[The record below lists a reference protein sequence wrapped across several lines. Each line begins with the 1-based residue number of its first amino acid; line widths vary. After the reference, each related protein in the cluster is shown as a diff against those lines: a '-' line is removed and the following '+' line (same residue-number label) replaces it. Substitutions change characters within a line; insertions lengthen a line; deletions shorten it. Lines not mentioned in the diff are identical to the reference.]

1 MVAEL
6 IRRVPRNSLA
16 ANLFLLTAGALLY
29 VLGYNGIAAS
39 QQFIPGGLYG
49 LGALIQDWTGLQSTA
64 FWYTLLNI
72 PVFIYALGGVSTRFF
87 LLNLYCMAVIAL
99 LTAYLPVDLDIHDR
113 LHAAI
118 AAGAVMGAGSGVIL
132 RSSGAGGG
140 LDVLAVMLNRRYGL
154 RIGVFY
160 FLVNSALMLAA
171 AVRLEADLV
180 VASIV
185 LQFVSSLVTEYVLS
199 LFNQR
204 KAVWI
209 ISPESGRI
217 AKALAGETNLG
228 STMLKG
234 QGGFSGS
241 DVELLFSIT
250 DNMHVKRLEDLVF
263 SIDPKALF
271 VVENTFNVLGGAFG
285 GRKPL

>member
-1 MVAEL
+1 MLSEMF
-6 IRRVPRNSLA
+6 RRIPRQSPPVD
-16 ANLFLLTAGALLY
+16 LFLLTAGSFLY

-39 QQFIPGGLYG
+39 QHFIPGGLYG
-49 LGALIQDWTGLQSTA
+49 LSALLHDWTGLQPVA

-87 LLNLYCMAVIAL
+87 LYNLYCMAVIAL
-99 LTAYLPVDLDIHDR
+99 LTAFLPVDFGIHDR

-118 AAGAVMGAGSGVIL
+118 AAGAVMGAGCGVIL

-171 AVRLEADLV
+171 ASHLEPDLV

-185 LQFVSSLVTEYVLS
+185 LQFVCSLATEYVLG

-204 KAVWI
+204 KAIWI
-209 ISPESGRI
+209 ISSEAQRI
-217 AKALAGETNLG
+217 AQALARETPLG
-228 STMLKG
+228 STLLKG
-234 QGGFSGS
+234 QGGFAGS

-250 DNMHVKRLEDLVF
+250 DNMHVKVIENLVF